1 VSQAPGASALRKAV
15 ADYWKVKDNQ
25 LTAAQAAGSSAEGTS
40 KAVRGGGHFAPIA
53 ALIAR
58 FFLAAGYP
66 VESIATGQRDPRTC
80 LPGYFRPTKDWD
92 LVVSHRGVL
101 VAAIELKALGG
112 PSFGNNY
119 NNRLEEALGNSV
131 DLSRAHLEA
140 LVGPER
146 PWLGYFFVME
156 DHPKSRAPGGR
167 PRGKPFVSAK
177 EWHGRS
183 YQQRFVLTGERLI
196 DEKMYDALCYVV
208 SSRQNPGPKEPSSR
222 LDWRHFSAAVQAR
235 IAYLANL
242 GYP

>member
-1 VSQAPGASALRKAV
+1 VTLPDRSDLERAV
-15 ADYWKVKDNQ
+15 ADYWRVKDGQ
-25 LTAAQAAGSSAEGTS
+25 LAAAEAAGSSAEGTS

-101 VAAIELKALGG
+101 VAAIELKALGA

-119 NNRLEEALGNSV
+119 NNRVEEALGNAA
-131 DLSRAHLEA
+131 DLAKANLEH
-140 LVGPER
+140 LVGPEP

-156 DHPKSRAPGGR
+156 DHAKSRNPGGR
-167 PRGKPFVSAK
+167 PRGRPFVSGK
-177 EWHGRS
+177 EWAGRS
-183 YQQRFVLTGERLI
+183 YQERFVLTGERLL

-208 SSRQNPGPKEPSSR
+208 SAREKPGPIEPSQR
-222 LDWRHFSAAVQAR
+222 LDWHHFSAALQAR
-235 IAYLANL
+235 IAYLDRL

>member
-1 VSQAPGASALRKAV
+1 MPPEPSDLRAAV
-15 ADYWKVKDNQ
+15 AAYWKLKAGQ
-25 LTAAQAAGSSAEGTS
+25 LALAEAAGSSAEGTS

-58 FFLAAGYP
+58 FFTEAGYP
-66 VESIATGQRDPRTC
+66 VSSIATGQRDARTT

-119 NNRLEEALGNSV
+119 NNRIEEALGNAV
-131 DLSRAHLEA
+131 DLSRANLQA

-167 PRGKPFVSAK
+167 PRGDPFVSGR
-177 EWHGRS
+177 EWSGRS
-183 YQQRFVLTGERLI
+183 YQERFVLTGERLI
-196 DEKMYDALCYVV
+196 DEGTYDALCYVV
-208 SSRQNPGPKEPSSR
+208 SSPQTPAPIEPSKR
-222 LDWRHFSAAVQAR
+222 LDWRHFSAAIQAR